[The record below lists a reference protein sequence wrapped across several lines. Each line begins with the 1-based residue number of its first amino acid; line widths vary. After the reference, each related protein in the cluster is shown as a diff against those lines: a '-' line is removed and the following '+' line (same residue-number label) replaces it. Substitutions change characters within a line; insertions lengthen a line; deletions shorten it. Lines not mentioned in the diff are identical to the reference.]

1 MGQLLGGYAGG
12 HTAGTEFVL
21 GPLFV
26 AHGVT
31 DAGLVFG
38 LLIWNL
44 LVGAEPNR
52 QDL

>member
-1 MGQLLGGYAGG
+1 MGQLLGGYAGER
-12 HTAGTEFVL
+12 TAGTEFVI

-31 DAGLVFG
+31 DAGSVFD
-38 LLIWNL
+38 LLICNL